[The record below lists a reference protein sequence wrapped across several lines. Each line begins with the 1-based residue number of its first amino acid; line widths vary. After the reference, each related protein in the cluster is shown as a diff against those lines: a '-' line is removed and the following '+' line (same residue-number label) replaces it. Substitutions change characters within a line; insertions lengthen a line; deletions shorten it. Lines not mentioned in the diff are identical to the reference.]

1 MATSKTLAPTNVTI
15 SIPAMTDQPDASVFS
30 NCVDKEADAINA
42 LNSKL
47 TTVVDNS
54 LTPGTGITIVMQRKL
69 KIGKMVTY
77 NLAITTTEQIQTGT
91 PLVSGFELHNG
102 GFNGVPTIVA
112 YNNNAATAF
121 FYLHDNG
128 DIRPI
133 AAFGAGTWRMAFT
146 YICQ

>member
-1 MATSKTLAPTNVTI
+1 MSQHLDPTPKQTDLTS
-15 SIPAMTDQPDASVFS
+15 
-30 NCVDKEADAINA
+30 

-54 LTPGTGITIVMQRKL
+54 LTPATGITIVMQRKL

-77 NLAITTTEQIQTGT
+77 NLAITTTEQIQTDT
-91 PLVSGFELHNG
+91 PLVSGFESHNG
-102 GFNGVPTIVA
+102 GFNGVPTIIA

-133 AAFGAGTWRMAFT
+133 SAFGAGTWRMAFT